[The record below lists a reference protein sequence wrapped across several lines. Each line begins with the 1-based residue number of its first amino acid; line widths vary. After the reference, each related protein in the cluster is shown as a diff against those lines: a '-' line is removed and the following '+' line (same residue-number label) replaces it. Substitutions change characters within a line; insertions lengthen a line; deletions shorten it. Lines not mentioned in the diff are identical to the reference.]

1 MVTRF
6 YNISLQRRE
15 LQGNGACKD
24 PTERIEEFH
33 GMKIDDY
40 ILIWN
45 TPKGNRILK
54 SRQT

>member
-1 MVTRF
+1 
-6 YNISLQRRE
+6 